1 MKKHAVSLAVAIA
14 ALCISSVTT
23 QATIL
28 VNENFNREDG
38 NLVGTVPT
46 PGPGNAWE
54 QTGTGVNGPVQ
65 IVDNTILLAQNASG
79 VSAQDVNVPT
89 GAVMAAGDRWYAGFD
104 VVVEQPGASISNV
117 YFAHFLQGS
126 TNFTSRL
133 WVTAPTAS
141 GYRLALSNDS
151 SITDADGE
159 VFTGDLALGTSY
171 RVVISYDFSGG
182 NGSLW
187 IDQALESGASISATD
202 PGFNNAVSAFAFR
215 QGSPSGS
222 LTTTQTID
230 NLCVGTSYGEAYTC
244 VPEPATLS
252 LLAFG
257 AIALIRRRR

>member
-1 MKKHAVSLAVAIA
+1 MKKHAVSLAVAIT

-38 NLVGTVPT
+38 NLVGTNPT
-46 PGPGNAWE
+46 PGPG
-54 QTGTGVNGPVQ
+54 GTWATHSGATGPVQ
-65 IVDNTILLAQNASG
+65 IVDNTIYLSQNASTI
-79 VSAQDVNVPT
+79 AAEDVNVST
-89 GAVMAAGDRWYAGFD
+89 GGAMEAGDRLYAGFD
-104 VVVEQPGASISNV
+104 VIVEQPGSSISNV

-141 GYRLALSNDS
+141 GFRLALSNDN

-159 VFTGDLALGTSY
+159 VFTGDLALGTTY
-171 RVVISYDFSGG
+171 RVVISYDFTGQ

-187 IDQALESGASISATD
+187 IDQALESGSSITAAD
-202 PGFNNAVSAFAFR
+202 PGFSNAVSAFAFR

-230 NLCVGTSYGEAYTC
+230 NLCVGTNYGEAYTC

-252 LLAFG
+252 CWPSARLL
-257 AIALIRRRR
+257 